1 MERTAFRELK
11 AWKERGG
18 RKPLIVQ
25 GVRQCGKTWLIK
37 EFGRREYA
45 RVAYINFES
54 SKVMQSLFVADF
66 DIQRIVTA
74 IQIETGVQI
83 TPQDTLIVLDEIQ
96 EAEGG
101 LTSLKYFKENAPQY
115 HVVAAGSLLGV
126 ALHKTKSFPVGTVDF
141 VNLYPLDFG
150 EFLMAVGQKPLLELL
165 EKRDWT
171 LIKTFKEKYI
181 QLLRQYYYVGGMP
194 EVVASFVEN
203 NDFAEVRELQKAI
216 LTAYERD
223 FSKHAPNE
231 IVPRIRMVW
240 DSIPAQLSKENKK
253 FVYGQ
258 VKKGARAKEYELALA
273 WLKDSG
279 LVYRIERV
287 TKPGIPLK
295 GYADRD
301 AFKLFIC
308 DVGLLA
314 AIGDIDPR
322 TLLDGNAIFTEFK
335 GALAEQYVLQQ
346 LVVKKD
352 MPVYYW
358 SASEEGGKSEVDF
371 VMQVSGNV
379 IPIEVKAEENLQA
392 KSLKAYCEKYHPG
405 VAIRTSMSDFRE
417 ESWLVNLP
425 LYAIGQIENIE

>member
-1 MERTAFRELK
+1 
-11 AWKERGG
+11 
-18 RKPLIVQ
+18 
-25 GVRQCGKTWLIK
+25 
-37 EFGRREYA
+37 
-45 RVAYINFES
+45 
-54 SKVMQSLFVADF
+54 
-66 DIQRIVTA
+66 
-74 IQIETGVQI
+74 
-83 TPQDTLIVLDEIQ
+83 
-96 EAEGG
+96 
-101 LTSLKYFKENAPQY
+101 
-115 HVVAAGSLLGV
+115 
-126 ALHKTKSFPVGTVDF
+126 
-141 VNLYPLDFG
+141 
-150 EFLMAVGQKPLLELL
+150 LELL

-240 DSIPAQLSKENKK
+240 DSIPSQLSKENRK

-258 VKKGARAKEYELALA
+258 IKKGARAKEYELALA

-314 AIGDIDPR
+314 ALGDIDPR

-371 VMQVSGNV
+371 VVQVSGSV

-392 KSLKAYCEKYHPG
+392 KSLKIYCEKYHPE

-425 LYAIGQIENIE
+425 LYAIEQITFYSGSTGGWATLSRANEPMAPGMKTIL